1 MRDLLGQITFDVIEK
16 LGQATKKEIK
26 RAVYRFAVKNNL
38 LTEDFVV
45 AYGDIGW
52 VFQNLRQKEKTVKV
66 KKIGKAWIWT
76 VA

>member
-16 LGQATKKEIK
+16 LGQATKTEIK